1 MGLSCKFSLKA
12 IHCFK
17 AKWQH
22 SWKSQPS
29 VNAKSNL
36 CSCPEFE
43 MDQNVTC
50 WTLVTRTIGK
60 SMVVSSKMA
69 LKMLVVPWT
78 IRWFIIIFPCLK
90 WPWIWISPILG
101 QSHFTFLVIYPMN
114 PNRTFFPWVIL
125 TPLIV
130 KNKEPKAFCTWQC
143 WVPRTHAPQGC
154 PNWKCSME
162 KMPKVMLGYQ
172 QSGAPDIATLANI
185 TPITMVYDC
194 YNCSAHGFIKQQ
206 PSLDHNI
213 RRWPWFHHFKG
224 DIICAGTCFST
235 SSLAGAAA

>member
-1 MGLSCKFSLKA
+1 MN
-12 IHCFK
+12 H
-17 AKWQH
+17 
-22 SWKSQPS
+22 P
-29 VNAKSNL
+29 
-36 CSCPEFE
+36 
-43 MDQNVTC
+43 
-50 WTLVTRTIGK
+50 LVHHHFP
-60 SMVVSSKMA
+60 MSKMTMN
-69 LKMLVVPWT
+69 LDIPYFGT
-78 IRWFIIIFPCLK
+78 IPFH
-90 WPWIWISPILG
+90 ILG
-101 QSHFTFLVIYPMN
+101 DISHESQSN
-114 PNRTFFPWVIL
+114 FFPWVIL

-213 RRWPWFHHFKG
+213 RR
-224 DIICAGTCFST
+224 
-235 SSLAGAAA
+235 